1 LFKQLGEAAAD
12 LKPKLILIDNSADVF
27 GGNENDRAQVRQF
40 IGLLRGLAMLA
51 NACALLTSH
60 PSLTGITTGTGLS
73 GSTAW
78 NASVRSRLYLKRAT
92 TAKDEEPD
100 PNLRIL
106 EIMKSNYGPVGET
119 ITIQWKDGLFLPT
132 PTLGSLERLRR
143 EQKVDE
149 LFLMLLNRWN
159 EQGRNVSEKHKANSY
174 APGRFAEEPEAKAE
188 HVSKREL
195 AEGMER
201 LFRANRI
208 RSEPYGSPSRGW
220 SRLTRT

>member
-1 LFKQLGEAAAD
+1 M
-12 LKPKLILIDNSADVF
+12 IDNSADVF

-40 IGLLRGLAMLA
+40 IGMLRGLAMVA
-51 NACALLTSH
+51 NAGALLTSH
-60 PSLTGITTGTGLS
+60 PSLTGISTGTGLS

-92 TAKDEEPD
+92 TAENEEPD
-100 PNLRIL
+100 PNLRVL
-106 EIMKSNYGPVGET
+106 EVMKNNYGPVGET
-119 ITIQWKDGLFLPT
+119 IPLRWKDGLFLPT
-132 PTLGSLERLRR
+132 PAPGSLEKLAR
-143 EQKVDE
+143 EQKVDG
-149 LFLMLLNRWN
+149 LFLVLLDRWK
-159 EQGRNVSEKHKANSY
+159 EQGRNVSDKPKANTY
-174 APGRFAEEPEAKAE
+174 APGRFAEEPEAKAD

-208 RSEPYGSPSRGW
+208 RSEPYGPPSRDW